1 MATARA
7 SLAARRF
14 INELKSCGITHAV
27 WLPDSE
33 ANFLYEAMIADA
45 DLQVVPVCR
54 EGESFAI
61 ALGLIIGGKTPAV
74 LIQDTGFFESGD
86 SVRGLALDG
95 KLPLLTLI
103 GYRGWRHGRPMAD
116 STGQLS
122 NPTRMP
128 GA

>member
-61 ALGLIIGGKTPAV
+61 ALGLNRWQDSCRFDPKHRPLDLADPAAPAPRCEEGPYV
-74 LIQDTGFFESGD
+74 AETFPVSVDKRYVVVTIDT
-86 SVRGLALDG
+86 
-95 KLPLLTLI
+95 
-103 GYRGWRHGRPMAD
+103 
-116 STGQLS
+116 
-122 NPTRMP
+122 
-128 GA
+128 

>member
-1 MATARA
+1 MRYGCRTAKLT
-7 SLAARRF
+7 S
-14 INELKSCGITHAV
+14 NQ
-27 WLPDSE
+27 
-33 ANFLYEAMIADA
+33 AMIADA

-122 NPTRMP
+122 NPTRMAWGIRHYP
-128 GA
+128 VRPMMTCG